1 MNNVQTDISGL
12 WSRCNMV
19 RLWVPPDKEENKIDQ
34 LVKMV
39 TEDTSLWEYISNEI
53 LSLASETEPT
63 ERERE
68 LIKGIENALVSNVV
82 RQEH

>member
-1 MNNVQTDISGL
+1 
-12 WSRCNMV
+12 MV
-19 RLWVPPDKEENKIDQ
+19 RLWVPPDKKENKIDQ

>member
-1 MNNVQTDISGL
+1 MNNVQTDLSEL

-19 RLWVPPDKEENKIDQ
+19 RLWVPPEKEEKKVDQ
-34 LVKMV
+34 LVKLV
-39 TEDTSLWEYISNEI
+39 TEDTSLWEHVANEI

-63 ERERE
+63 EKERE
-68 LIKGIENALVSNVV
+68 LMKGIENALVSNVV